1 MILIALLHDKTWVII
16 NHKNRSMA
24 YLPLV
29 YYASDDHYAL
39 MEYEIMSYLYEN
51 TASYDKREIIH
62 FEE

>member
-1 MILIALLHDKTWVII
+1 MILVALLNDRTWVMI
-16 NHKNRSMA
+16 NNYTRSMA

-51 TASYDKREIIH
+51 TTSHNKRELMH